1 MIFCFGSLVKWRLI
15 SGRHK
20 FIKLMRFNKFMR
32 VVFGGILVF
41 FFLMGLVFAAN
52 DDWEGFNGGN
62 SSEVRGNLSNISD
75 SSDGNGTVEN
85 SKRVVDDVDEGNFEK
100 KTETRYN
107 SSFYQALGLIL
118 VGVLILVYLGYAL
131 LKKTKNRWKT
141 K

>member
-1 MIFCFGSLVKWRLI
+1 
-15 SGRHK
+15 
-20 FIKLMRFNKFMR
+20 MR